1 MLRQPSAAFPAQACG
16 PKSGRG
22 LPQSN
27 TLTRHFLP
35 PARGQS
41 HFDTGKT
48 DWWSCRSLTL
58 ACAVSSLQRMSKLPF
73 ELLLALRYLRPKR
86 TFVSIIT
93 VISILG
99 VMLGVAVLIIVISVM
114 SGFDHDLRDKF
125 FGFSAH
131 LKVLP
136 RYQTMENY
144 ALVESQVA
152 SNRAVKGVAP
162 FVVGQV
168 LIKTQPRSGQPLF
181 LAPALRGIDP
191 QAEQT
196 VSRLATNIV
205 EGQFDVSRRGLLMGE
220 QMARSLGVRAG
231 DTVAVYSAKQLE
243 SLDKQKGQDGVRA
256 IPPDDYEIR
265 GIFDAGYYEFNS
277 LVVITSVESAQKFN
291 DLEENDSVSGLTVA
305 LHDPYRAPSVAR
317 ELERELGPEFA
328 VTTWLEDSPLMSAV
342 VVEKNVMTYTL
353 FFIVLVAAF
362 GICCTLITF
371 IMMKTREIGLMKA
384 IGASNR
390 QIMCVFLLQSLIVS
404 VLGVQAGFA
413 LGWLAVSY
421 RNEFLN
427 FLRQTT
433 GAELFPA
440 QIYGFTQLPAL
451 MLQSDLLI
459 ICGGSLVICLLAAAF
474 PAWHASRMNPVEALR
489 HE

>member
-16 PKSGRG
+16 PKIGRG

-265 GIFDAGYYEFNS
+265 GIFDAGYYVLNS
-277 LVVITSVESAQKFN
+277 LVV
-291 DLEENDSVSGLTVA
+291 
-305 LHDPYRAPSVAR
+305 
-317 ELERELGPEFA
+317 
-328 VTTWLEDSPLMSAV
+328 TTPL
-342 VVEKNVMTYTL
+342 
-353 FFIVLVAAF
+353 
-362 GICCTLITF
+362 
-371 IMMKTREIGLMKA
+371 
-384 IGASNR
+384 
-390 QIMCVFLLQSLIVS
+390 
-404 VLGVQAGFA
+404 
-413 LGWLAVSY
+413 
-421 RNEFLN
+421 
-427 FLRQTT
+427 
-433 GAELFPA
+433 
-440 QIYGFTQLPAL
+440 
-451 MLQSDLLI
+451 
-459 ICGGSLVICLLAAAF
+459 
-474 PAWHASRMNPVEALR
+474 
-489 HE
+489 